1 MSRAAL
7 DLARTSLL
15 VRHPILQDP
24 RQSQASASNG
34 SLVQHAASQLYAA
47 IATARCCKLDLAAS
61 LHSSPTLAAL
71 LDAIVTAH
79 SPGLIKSPPRLIRAI
94 PSQACGHQIIL
105 PWHFTAS
112 SES

>member
-1 MSRAAL
+1 MSKTAL

-15 VRHPILQDP
+15 VRRPFLQDP
-24 RQSQASASNG
+24 RQSQASTSKG
-34 SLVQHAASQLYAA
+34 SFVQHAASQLYAA

-94 PSQACGHQIIL
+94 SGPFSGHHTIL